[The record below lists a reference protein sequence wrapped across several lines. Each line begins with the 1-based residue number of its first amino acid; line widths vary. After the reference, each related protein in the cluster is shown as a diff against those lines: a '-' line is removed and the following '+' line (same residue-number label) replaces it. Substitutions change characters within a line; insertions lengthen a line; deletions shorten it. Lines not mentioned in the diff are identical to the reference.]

1 MHLWSINLCKRRQ
14 DYPMGGGAGQETATA
29 INGVGKTG
37 QLHVKRRKIITLFH
51 TIHKNKFQMD

>member
-1 MHLWSINLCKRRQ
+1 
-14 DYPMGGGAGQETATA
+14 MGWGEGQETGSS

-37 QLHVKRRKIITLFH
+37 QLHAKRRKIITLFH